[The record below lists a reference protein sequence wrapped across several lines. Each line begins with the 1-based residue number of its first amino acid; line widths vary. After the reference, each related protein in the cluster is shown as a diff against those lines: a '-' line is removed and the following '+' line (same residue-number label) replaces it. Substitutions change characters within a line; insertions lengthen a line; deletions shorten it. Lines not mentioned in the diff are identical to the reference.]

1 MRPLGGARFFAL
13 AIVAAIASS
22 ACVAAPAPGKPQL
35 RVIQGGSGVPAT
47 SAPTI
52 SPAPEPPVG
61 VIMSGRVVIG
71 CDFGT
76 RCTYFARLSPVS
88 PERPDPTIPPSTIAA
103 SVTLEGVG
111 DPARGFGPTARSG
124 RPADQEPLDTAQ
136 LFAGMW
142 HIDAWT
148 TMAGQAPPRI
158 GAGGERASCGMDF
171 IVKAGDSLSLR
182 LASLDTGC
190 SIRIA
195 RGVIP

>member
-1 MRPLGGARFFAL
+1 LAL

-22 ACVAAPAPGKPQL
+22 ACVAAPAPGRPQL
-35 RVIQGGSGVPAT
+35 RVIQGGTGAPAT

-52 SPAPEPPVG
+52 SPMPEPPVG

-71 CDFGT
+71 CEFGT
-76 RCTYFARLSPVS
+76 RCTYFARLSLLS
-88 PERPDPTIPPSTIAA
+88 PERPDPTIAPSTIG
-103 SVTLEGVG
+103 STVTLEGV
-111 DPARGFGPTARSG
+111 DDAVRGFGPTARSG
-124 RPADQEPLDTAQ
+124 RPAEQEPLDTAQ

-148 TMAGQAPPRI
+148 TMVGEAPPRI
-158 GAGGERASCGMDF
+158 GSGGERASCGMDF
-171 IVKAGDSLSLR
+171 IVKPGDSLSFR

-195 RGVIP
+195 GVAIS